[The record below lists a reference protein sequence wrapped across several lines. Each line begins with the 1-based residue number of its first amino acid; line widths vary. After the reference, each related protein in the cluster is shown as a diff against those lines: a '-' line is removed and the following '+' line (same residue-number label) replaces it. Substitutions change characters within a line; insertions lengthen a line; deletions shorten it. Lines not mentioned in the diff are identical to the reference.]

1 MDKQK
6 ILIVDDEP
14 LTISELAGFLSD
26 EPYDVFTTENG
37 IAGLEILR
45 KEKIGL
51 AVVEIQVED
60 MDGIA
65 LLKQVK
71 AENIQTAILIMT
83 GLRSTELGEEVIK
96 AGAVSVFDKPIK
108 KDVFLAKVKKYMPPQ
123 DIWKTWL
130 ESFLEANYSN
140 PELGFEDVT
149 RHFRFSK
156 SYGYALFKK
165 HLGASFRM
173 CLRNVRLSKAEEALK
188 NTSYIL
194 SEIAYLCGFASL
206 STFSRVFKE
215 RYGENPS
222 TYRKKVESG
231 TNFGHQDKLL
241 GLESQGQLC
250 SLFPRSP

>member
-14 LTISELAGFLSD
+14 LVISKLVGFLSD
-26 EPYDVFTTENG
+26 EPYDVFTAENG

-45 KEKIGL
+45 KEKIDL

-83 GLRSTELGEEVIK
+83 GLRSAELGEEVTR
-96 AGAVSVFDKPIK
+96 AGAVSVFDKPINR
-108 KDVFLAKVKKYMPPQ
+108 DAFLAKVKKYMPPQ
-123 DIWKTWL
+123 DMWKTDL
-130 ESFLEANYSN
+130 ESFLENNYSN
-140 PELGFEDVT
+140 PDLKFEAVT

-156 SYGYALFKK
+156 SCGYVLFKK

-173 CLRNVRLSKAEEALK
+173 CLRDVRLAKAEEALK
-188 NTSYIL
+188 NTSYTL
-194 SEIAYLCGFASL
+194 SKIAYQCGFVSL

-215 RYGENPS
+215 KYGANPS
-222 TYRKKVESG
+222 TYRKMVESG
-231 TNFGHQDKLL
+231 INFGH
-241 GLESQGQLC
+241 
-250 SLFPRSP
+250 

>member
-14 LTISELAGFLSD
+14 LVISQLVGFLRD
-26 EPYDVFTTENG
+26 ESYEIFTVRNG
-37 IAGLEILR
+37 IEGLEILK
-45 KEKIGL
+45 KEEIGL

-60 MDGIA
+60 MDGIT

-83 GLRSTELGEEVIK
+83 DLKSAELGEKVIK
-96 AGAVSVFDKPIK
+96 AGAVSVLDKPIK
-108 KDVFLAKVKKYMPPQ
+108 RDVFLAKVKKYMPPQ
-123 DIWKTWL
+123 DMWKTYL
-130 ESFLEANYSN
+130 ASFLEDNYSN
-140 PELGFEDVT
+140 PDLEFEDVM

-165 HLGASFRM
+165 HLRASFRM
-173 CLRNVRLSKAEEALK
+173 CLRDVRLAKSEEALK
-188 NTSYIL
+188 NTSYTL

-215 RYGENPS
+215 KYGDNPS

-231 TNFGHQDKLL
+231 TNFGH
-241 GLESQGQLC
+241 
-250 SLFPRSP
+250 

>member
-14 LTISELAGFLSD
+14 LVISKLVGFLSD
-26 EPYDVFTTENG
+26 EPYDVFTAENG

-45 KEKIGL
+45 KEKIDL

-83 GLRSTELGEEVIK
+83 GLRSAELGEEVTR
-96 AGAVSVFDKPIK
+96 AGAVSVFDKPINR
-108 KDVFLAKVKKYMPPQ
+108 DAFLAKVKKYMPPQ
-123 DIWKTWL
+123 DMWKTDL
-130 ESFLEANYSN
+130 ESFLENNYSN
-140 PELGFEDVT
+140 PDLKFEAVT

-156 SYGYALFKK
+156 SCGYVLFKK

-173 CLRNVRLSKAEEALK
+173 CLRDVRLAKAEEALK
-188 NTSYIL
+188 NTSYTL
-194 SEIAYLCGFASL
+194 SEIAYQCGFVSL

-215 RYGENPS
+215 KYGANPN
-222 TYRKKVESG
+222 TYRKMVESG
-231 TNFGHQDKLL
+231 INFGH
-241 GLESQGQLC
+241 
-250 SLFPRSP
+250 